1 MDNCGQ
7 LFVSMFS
14 TSPGSPTTKARD
26 LDLIFRVHTLR
37 GWFPLRIIHWRDSN
51 PRRCVSAPSRR
62 WYTRLTTGPHEQ
74 GQLLPNPIRTTHK
87 PSPNWYTTLQIW
99 SLSLQLVLEAH
110 RRQGRGRNTSNP
122 GSLCSSVQLMICKHI
137 MKSMPLSPVRLPQS
151 PFRATDALF
160 WSVLLSTLWNKIIRN
175 SASAQS
181 SMFLL
186 HYCFTVLLF
195 YCFTVLLFYC
205 FTVLLFYC
213 SFCYKLFTF
222 WRKHVKKTRIQ
233 ERKCPVLLALS
244 DRIRRFLLMSM
255 VLPHILIYKP
265 DGSKQFENRLMGR
278 RDT

>member
-74 GQLLPNPIRTTHK
+74 RQLLPDPIRTTNK
-87 PSPNWYTTLQIW
+87 PSPNWYRTLQIW
-99 SLSLQLVLEAH
+99 SLSLQLVLQAH

-137 MKSMPLSPVRLPQS
+137 MKSMPLSPVRLPHS
-151 PFRATDALF
+151 PFRATGALF
-160 WSVLLSTLWNKIIRN
+160 WPVLLYYMSTLWNNYNKKFRQRSVFN
-175 SASAQS
+175 VFVA
-181 SMFLL
+181 LL
-186 HYCFTVLLF
+186 FYCFTVLLF

-205 FTVLLFYC
+205 FTVLLFLLLQIVYILT
-213 SFCYKLFTF
+213 KA
-222 WRKHVKKTRIQ
+222 RQKHAYTRM
-233 ERKCPVLLALS
+233 EVPS
-244 DRIRRFLLMSM
+244 
-255 VLPHILIYKP
+255 LISTIGQ
-265 DGSKQFENRLMGR
+265 D
-278 RDT
+278 